1 MAPKAISIILLAGI
15 GSAFIG
21 PNVANITKDIIAE
34 HLYAGSYIALAAL
47 TLIQQFFYYFI
58 KMDINQ
64 IVLIK

>member
-1 MAPKAISIILLAGI
+1 ML
-15 GSAFIG
+15 
-21 PNVANITKDIIAE
+21 ANISKDIIAE

-64 IVLIK
+64 ISVNKKSYVAI